1 VASDE
6 DEEDEEEEAS
16 GAGEPSGYIGSYR
29 MLARRPVLLFSA
41 MVLALPELA
50 SGALVVWLVPYAES
64 HQYLSMGASGVG
76 YLYTANGIGSVAGGV
91 VAAWL
96 GSSMR
101 LDYLLAWSVL
111 AGGIAFSLV
120 GLIPIAIPVLCFILV
135 IGVVE
140 TVETAV
146 QQTLLQQ
153 SVPENMIG
161 RASGTLDSFLVNMML
176 VGNVVSGILAAT
188 VGVRYSILGLGILV
202 IITTLGSW
210 FRLYRATVGQ
220 PTPESLAAIPAFAG
234 VSESVR
240 RWAVRRM
247 TRERYAAG
255 TVLIRQGD
263 VGDRFYT
270 IARGYVRV
278 AVAGQSEA
286 ARRTLGPGDFF
297 GEIALLHD
305 VPRTATVTAET
316 PVILWELTREDFEE
330 LQRRASEFRDSLL
343 ETASMR
349 LSQDTAVRTALR
361 NVGL

>member
-1 VASDE
+1 
-6 DEEDEEEEAS
+6 
-16 GAGEPSGYIGSYR
+16 
-29 MLARRPVLLFSA
+29 
-41 MVLALPELA
+41 
-50 SGALVVWLVPYAES
+50 
-64 HQYLSMGASGVG
+64 
-76 YLYTANGIGSVAGGV
+76 
-91 VAAWL
+91 
-96 GSSMR
+96 
-101 LDYLLAWSVL
+101 
-111 AGGIAFSLV
+111 
-120 GLIPIAIPVLCFILV
+120 
-135 IGVVE
+135 
-140 TVETAV
+140 
-146 QQTLLQQ
+146 
-153 SVPENMIG
+153 MIG